1 MASELCP
8 RATDVEERLHR
19 QYGIDRNI
27 ADPALLPRL
36 LKVFGKVSA
45 LECLG
50 VLTLPDVRVAMRSQR
65 SV

>member
-1 MASELCP
+1 MP

-19 QYGIDRNI
+19 QYGIDRNM

-50 VLTLPDVRVAMRSQR
+50 VLTLPDVRVAM
-65 SV
+65 